1 MASFQLKKPT
11 DRESVYYP
19 RGSMELIRQ
28 STPHTN
34 PQVWVLTPD
43 DIEALKIVCLLYT
56 SDAADD

>member
-1 MASFQLKKPT
+1 VASFQLKKPT

-43 DIEALKIVCLLYT
+43 DIEALKIVLELHNG
-56 SDAADD
+56 